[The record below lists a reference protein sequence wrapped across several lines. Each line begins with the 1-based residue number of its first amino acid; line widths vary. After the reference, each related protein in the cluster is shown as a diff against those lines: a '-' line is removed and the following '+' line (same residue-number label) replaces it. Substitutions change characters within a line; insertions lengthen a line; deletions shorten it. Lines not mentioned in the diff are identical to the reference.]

1 MSQQVWQTGALEPEE
16 LARWC
21 QRTLP
26 EDPRAFEVLV
36 SQYKSRVLATAYRL
50 MSDRHDAEDAAQ
62 EVFLKV
68 YRTIKGLDEPANLT
82 AWIYRITTNT
92 CLDALEK
99 RRRHRQNTVPLVR
112 EDGGE
117 ETEVDI
123 ADASNATPEEA
134 ALKTELQRC
143 LEETLRQMDVG
154 ARSTLVLRDVE
165 DRPYQEIAET
175 LKVGLS
181 AVKMRIHRAR
191 LLFQETLSKICPD
204 AWLPRTGADMGA

>member
-1 MSQQVWQTGALEPEE
+1 MSRQAWQTGALEPEE
-16 LARWC
+16 LVRWC

-26 EDPRAFEVLV
+26 EDTRAFEVLV
-36 SQYKSRVLATAYRL
+36 SQYKSRVMATAYRL
-50 MSDRHDAEDAAQ
+50 MADRQDAEDAVQ

-92 CLDALEK
+92 CLDALAK
-99 RRRHRQNTVPLVR
+99 RKRHRQSTVPMVR

-117 ETEVDI
+117 ETEMDI

-134 ALKTELQRC
+134 VLKSELQRC

-154 ARSTLVLRDVE
+154 ARATLVLRDVE
-165 DRPYQEIAET
+165 DRPYQEIADT

-191 LLFQETLSKICPD
+191 LLFQETLNRICPN
-204 AWLPRTGADMGA
+204 AWLPGRGSGMGA